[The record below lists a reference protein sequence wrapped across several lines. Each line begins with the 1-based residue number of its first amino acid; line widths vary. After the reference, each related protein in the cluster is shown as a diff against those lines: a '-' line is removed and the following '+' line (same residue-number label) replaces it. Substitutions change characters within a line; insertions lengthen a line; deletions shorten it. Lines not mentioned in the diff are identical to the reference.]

1 MGMNNMENKSIVFVC
16 EHGAAK
22 SIIAAAYYNKL
33 ASDKN
38 LNTRAMAR
46 GTHPDP
52 GISQKAVTGL
62 AEDGLAPTESVP
74 QILSPADI
82 ELAQHIVAFC
92 EIPIEYKNAVT
103 IETWDDIPPVSDDY
117 VSARNAILK
126 RLHQL
131 MK

>member
-1 MGMNNMENKSIVFVC
+1 MGMNYMKNKNIVFVC

-38 LNTRAMAR
+38 LNTRAIAR

-52 GISQKAVTGL
+52 DISQKAITGL

-74 QILSPADI
+74 QKLSPADI

-92 EIPIEYKNAVT
+92 EIPIDYKNAVT
-103 IETWDDIPPVSDDY
+103 IETWDDIPLVSDDY

>member
-1 MGMNNMENKSIVFVC
+1 MNNMENKNIVFVC

-52 GISQKAVTGL
+52 DISPKAITGL
-62 AEDGLAPTESVP
+62 AEDGLVPTESFP
-74 QILSPADI
+74 QKLSPADI
-82 ELAQHIVAFC
+82 ESAQHIVAFC
-92 EIPIEYKNAVT
+92 EIPIDYKNAVT
-103 IETWDDIPPVSDDY
+103 IETWDDIPLVSDDY